1 MPSGPLKAIPSD
13 NSASSWF
20 PHPRGKALVP
30 SGSQRLPEVPDP
42 SEHGMV
48 VRRALRDRLHHVPVL
63 DHLAVLQAEEV
74 SHGGSPI
81 VGRGLEQAVGHYH
94 VALSDGALDLEAH
107 LGELLG
113 ETLNETDERLEAVG
127 CLGGCAGYSEARRT
141 SVPPRRASSR

>member
-1 MPSGPLKAIPSD
+1 MEVRKKLGYRPL
-13 NSASSWF
+13 
-20 PHPRGKALVP
+20 H
-30 SGSQRLPEVPDP
+30 RLPEVLGP

-48 VRRALRDRLHHVPVL
+48 VRRALRDRLQYVPVL
-63 DHLAVLQAEEV
+63 DDLAVLQAEEI
-74 SHGGSPI
+74 SRGGAQ
-81 VGRGLEQAVGHYH
+81 VFWGALEQTVGHYH
-94 VALSDGALDLEAH
+94 VALGQGALDLQAH